1 MFVDFEYRTC
11 FIVLVCC
18 QEFWGHCSV
27 FGKFVHHWGNLIHNL
42 TTRIVN
48 TAFCQKS
55 GIQSECTQNRFKY
68 SVFLWAPLTCG
79 TSCTVGFTRS
89 FSTPLARWFNAAV
102 IVTLCCPHSY
112 NFVSADVFAFRLS
125 KNLWRHSKKHP
136 VRRGRC
142 GLRLA
147 HMMLGVVVSTKLIT
161 LLNVFNP

>member
-1 MFVDFEYRTC
+1 MFVDFEYRTY
-11 FIVLVCC
+11 FMVLVCC

-27 FGKFVHHWGNLIHNL
+27 FGNSVHRWGKLIHIL
-42 TTRIVN
+42 TTGIMN

-55 GIQSECTQNRFKY
+55 GIQSECTQNRFKN
-68 SVFLWAPLTCG
+68 SVFLWAPPTCG

-89 FSTPLARWFNAAV
+89 FSIPLARRFNAV
-102 IVTLCCPHSY
+102 SITLCGPYSY

-125 KNLWRHSKKHP
+125 KNLWQHSKKHP